1 MTTFTETVEGA
12 EIPTPGYTAT
22 LTGGGTGTPRFKS
35 GEDPLITKIRGDIEM
50 ISKDKREVRG
60 LDTIATMPVTTGLR
74 GGDAFLE
81 MKEKKCD
88 GRKDEEKGTPKWC
101 LCNKEKALIVKEE
114 DCTNE
119 GGERSKYCKW
129 TGNKCEKCMI
139 PIALGGCINGGK
151 PAAGTPAAGKPA
163 AGTTDIS
170 TKAKDALKNGGS
182 FGTEAGTGKDNK
194 VADSMLTE
202 APKVGDMTAVASG
215 TSTKTVVDT
224 QNTDFSK
231 VDVDEGKILTDLE
244 KKPRSKEAE
253 TELTNAGVGLAP
265 ARSGTQGFFDTEG
278 NKYVDELIRKG
289 PKTKPADVVAL
300 SKIAAE
306 HSRSGKVNN
315 AVALMDKRLQWLKDA
330 MKEMSKYYIW
340 ASAELKRDV
349 TVQTITDKK
358 TYDKVL
364 STLQHDQQETA
375 LDSKEILVKMMEA
388 YTAVSNNIEMIER
401 KMGYAK
407 SVIVQFEG
415 LLVEIEGVT
424 ADATKQCTKM
434 KPILT
439 EWKTVVDGVPEKGDG
454 KAECDIIGKNIVK
467 VLKDCDKD
475 PSKGVQTAMKPFK
488 AEFFGTKEKPGTKE
502 QFLKQFREVFAIYEA
517 ILAAFRTA
525 SGQ

>member
-1 MTTFTETVEGA
+1 MG
-12 EIPTPGYTAT
+12 
-22 LTGGGTGTPRFKS
+22 
-35 GEDPLITKIRGDIEM
+35 
-50 ISKDKREVRG
+50 
-60 LDTIATMPVTTGLR
+60 
-74 GGDAFLE
+74 
-81 MKEKKCD
+81 
-88 GRKDEEKGTPKWC
+88 
-101 LCNKEKALIVKEE
+101 
-114 DCTNE
+114 
-119 GGERSKYCKW
+119 
-129 TGNKCEKCMI
+129 
-139 PIALGGCINGGK
+139 
-151 PAAGTPAAGKPA
+151 
-163 AGTTDIS
+163 
-170 TKAKDALKNGGS
+170 
-182 FGTEAGTGKDNK
+182 
-194 VADSMLTE
+194 
-202 APKVGDMTAVASG
+202 G
-215 TSTKTVVDT
+215 TSTTKDMGVVDT

-439 EWKTVVDGVPEKGDG
+439 EWKTTVDGVPEGGDG